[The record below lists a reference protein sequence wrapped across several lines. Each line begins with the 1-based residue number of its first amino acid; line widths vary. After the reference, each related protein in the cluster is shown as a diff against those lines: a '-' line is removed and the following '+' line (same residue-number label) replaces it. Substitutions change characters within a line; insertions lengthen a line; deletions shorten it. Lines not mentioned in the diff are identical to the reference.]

1 MKISEVRLKK
11 REGDERFLASGSI
24 TFDKE
29 FVISGIKVMRSKE
42 GNLFVAY
49 PSWRNSDGEY
59 KDVCFPMTKALR
71 EDINMQVLSKYEE
84 L

>member
-1 MKISEVRLKK
+1 MQISEVRLKK
-11 REGDERFLASGSI
+11 RVGDNKFLATGSI
-24 TFDKE
+24 VFDGM
-29 FVISGIKVMRSKE
+29 FVVSGIKVMRASS
-42 GNLFVAY
+42 GDLYVAY

-71 EDINMQVLSKYEE
+71 EDINMQVIAKYET